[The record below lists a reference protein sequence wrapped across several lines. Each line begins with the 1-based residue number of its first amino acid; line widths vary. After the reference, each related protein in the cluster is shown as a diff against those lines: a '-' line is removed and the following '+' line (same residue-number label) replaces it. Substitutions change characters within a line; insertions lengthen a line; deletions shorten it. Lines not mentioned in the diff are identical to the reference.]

1 MPDHPEQ
8 RKNLTGSDQA
18 APDPG
23 VRVFFALWPDV
34 AVRHGLD
41 HLAGQAHKICGG
53 RRMRA
58 DSAHLTLVF
67 VGQVAPSGIETLKA
81 MASGVRV
88 PSFDLH
94 LDCVGYWKQNRI
106 AWLGTQ
112 QTPRPLAALVE
123 SLEEGLRREG
133 FKLDQRPYFPHLT
146 LVRKASCGALPLP
159 DADIRWRVEEFVLVR
174 SSLLPE
180 GAVYEIIGHWR
191 LR

>member
-1 MPDHPEQ
+1 MPDRPGQ
-8 RKNLTGSDQA
+8 RKDLTEPDNP

-23 VRVFFALWPDV
+23 ARVFFALWPDA
-34 AVRHGLD
+34 AVRRGLD
-41 HLAGQAHKICGG
+41 HLAGQAHQICGG

-67 VGQVAPSGIETLKA
+67 VGQVATAKIEILKSIASGIH
-81 MASGVRV
+81 V

-94 LDCVGYWKQNRI
+94 LDRMGYWKRNRI
-106 AWLGTQ
+106 AWLGTRQ
-112 QTPRPLAALVE
+112 IPRPLAELVE

-133 FKLDQRPYFPHLT
+133 LKFDKRPYSPHLT
-146 LVRKASCGALPLP
+146 LARKAFCGAPLSP

-174 SSLLPE
+174 SSLLPA
-180 GAVYEIIGHWR
+180 GAVYEVIGRWM